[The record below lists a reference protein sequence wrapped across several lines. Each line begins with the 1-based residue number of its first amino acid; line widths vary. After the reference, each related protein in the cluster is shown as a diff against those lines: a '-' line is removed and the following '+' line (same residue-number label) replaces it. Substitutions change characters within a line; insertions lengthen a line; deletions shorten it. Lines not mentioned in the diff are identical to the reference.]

1 MPTYSYKCRECD
13 AVFDRICNIEDRTLG
28 CSCPNCEGQGDYL
41 VSAPHIGAWLDSD
54 RWVKNRESHMKQE
67 RKNMDSHGTYK

>member
-1 MPTYSYKCRECD
+1 MPFYEYKCKECD
-13 AVFDRICNIEDRTLG
+13 LIFQALHKMEDRTLG
-28 CSCPNCEGQGDYL
+28 SKCPECEGQGDYL

-67 RKNMDSHGTYK
+67 RKNMDNHGTYK

>member
-1 MPTYSYKCRECD
+1 MPTYEYKCSECD
-13 AVFDRICNIEDRTLG
+13 ATFDAICSVGSRKTTKECPS
-28 CSCPNCEGQGDYL
+28 CSGQGVFI

-67 RKNMDSHGTYK
+67 RKNMDNHGTYK